1 MKNYAY
7 VKVYESI
14 RDQIVHGAY
23 PLRSCLHSKRVL
35 AKEYHVS
42 KITVEHALDLLVE
55 EGYILPQERV
65 GYRVIYKE
73 ESVFPVS
80 SINVDNT
87 PAERNESSYFPYSVY
102 AKTVRQV
109 LSCYQEKVL
118 SASPMQGNLEL
129 RTAIKNYLARSR
141 NIFVQEDQI
150 VIGAGSESFYPRIVE
165 LFGRSVVYGI
175 ESPGYEKV
183 EKGYLKQGVRIDRL
197 QLGNQG
203 ILQTELHRTPSKVL
217 HVTPFSSY
225 PTNISASAFKRQEY
239 LDWAA
244 RTDGILIEDDYAS
257 EFLPSAHVL
266 KTLFSED
273 TEGRVIYMNSFHKT
287 ISPSIRVSYMV
298 LPANK
303 VQKYMEIWKYHS
315 AQVSTLDQ
323 LVIADLLNS
332 GNFERNLNRL
342 RKKK

>member
-42 KITVEHALDLLVE
+42 KITIEHALDLLVE

-129 RTAIKNYLARSR
+129 RTAIKNYLARW
-141 NIFVQEDQI
+141 QY
-150 VIGAGSESFYPRIVE
+150 FY
-165 LFGRSVVYGI
+165 
-175 ESPGYEKV
+175 
-183 EKGYLKQGVRIDRL
+183 
-197 QLGNQG
+197 
-203 ILQTELHRTPSKVL
+203 
-217 HVTPFSSY
+217 
-225 PTNISASAFKRQEY
+225 EY
-239 LDWAA
+239 YF
-244 RTDGILIEDDYAS
+244 TY
-257 EFLPSAHVL
+257 
-266 KTLFSED
+266 
-273 TEGRVIYMNSFHKT
+273 
-287 ISPSIRVSYMV
+287 
-298 LPANK
+298 
-303 VQKYMEIWKYHS
+303 
-315 AQVSTLDQ
+315 
-323 LVIADLLNS
+323 
-332 GNFERNLNRL
+332 
-342 RKKK
+342 